1 MCKHMKNLPIQIQGG
16 VGFSGF
22 RGRGFDK
29 GRGNSGGLRPPSE
42 LWISLIRRLTLIGKL
57 TLIAKLMLLVIMPS
71 IYTYQ

>member
-1 MCKHMKNLPIQIQGG
+1 MSKNMKNLPIQIQGG
-16 VGFSGF
+16 VGFSEF

-29 GRGNSGGLRPPSE
+29 GKGKFRGLRPPSE
-42 LWISLIRRLTLIGKL
+42 LWVSLIRRLTLIGKL